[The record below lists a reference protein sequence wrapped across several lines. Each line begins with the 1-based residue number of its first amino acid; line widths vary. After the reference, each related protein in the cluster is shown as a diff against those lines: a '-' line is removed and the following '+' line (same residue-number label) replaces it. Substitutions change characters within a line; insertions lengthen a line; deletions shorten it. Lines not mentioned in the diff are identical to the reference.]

1 MHVSENSL
9 YQEKYFYEVKKR
21 VDSSGRCREGLW
33 LNTDSSRPAHLSM
46 TIQDTGGQMTLI
58 EALVQPN
65 AAEVDFDP
73 PRVKDLHRPAD
84 LP

>member
-1 MHVSENSL
+1 MTETTFSSSEFDLATGHAEEAVHFNTNSI
-9 YQEKYFYEVKKR
+9 
-21 VDSSGRCREGLW
+21 
-33 LNTDSSRPAHLSM
+33 RPSHPSM
-46 TIQDTGGQMTLI
+46 AIQDTGGQMTLI

-73 PRVKDLHRPAD
+73 PHAKDRHRPAD